1 VSAAPERRVLAVV
14 TDDLSGPESIEE
26 IRREA
31 GADDVEL
38 RVVVPAVEASPF
50 RHTLG
55 DVDEPRKL
63 AEERL
68 DAVLRHLR
76 ESGID
81 ASGEVGDPDPIQA
94 ALDALLKE
102 PADEVLVFEH
112 AGSDSRWFEQGLF
125 ERARESLE
133 PPLRLVAVEH
143 PDSGEEHVVDVETAA
158 AGTVSDETVHEV
170 GTSYVPGFSREDML
184 VIFAAI
190 VGTIAAAIL
199 AAVVAS
205 DSGANSGWAAAA
217 ILIAI
222 AIALIN
228 MAHVVGLTLFESVSY
243 RGGFAKLFRTL
254 SLVGTPAA
262 VMINLLIVLF
272 A

>member
-1 VSAAPERRVLAVV
+1 VNAAGERRVLAVV

-31 GADDVEL
+31 EGRDVEL
-38 RVVVPAVEASPF
+38 RVVVPAVEANPF

-55 DVDEPRKL
+55 DIDEPRKQ

-81 ASGEVGDPDPIQA
+81 AAGEVGDPDPIQA
-94 ALDALLKE
+94 AQDALLKE
-102 PADEVLVFEH
+102 PADEVLIFEH
-112 AGSDSRWFEQGLF
+112 AGSESPWFEQGLLD
-125 ERARESLE
+125 RARKSLE

-143 PDSGEEHVVDVETAA
+143 TEGLEDHVVEVETAP
-158 AGTVSDETVHEV
+158 AGTEPDEPEHEV
-170 GTSYVPGFSREDML
+170 GTSYLPGFSREDM
-184 VIFAAI
+184 IGI
-190 VGTIAAAIL
+190 VAGIAGTILAAIL
-199 AAVVAS
+199 AAIVAS
-205 DSGANSGWAAAA
+205 ASGANSGWAAAA

-222 AIALIN
+222 GTALIN
-228 MAHVVGLTLFESVSY
+228 MAHVVGLTLFESVGY
-243 RGGFAKLFRTL
+243 QGGFAKLFRTL
-254 SLVGTPAA
+254 SLVVTPTA
-262 VMINLLIVLF
+262 VLINLLIALL

>member
-1 VSAAPERRVLAVV
+1 VTGADERRVLAVV

-38 RVVVPAVEASPF
+38 RVVVPAVEANPF

-55 DVDEPRKL
+55 DIDEPREQ
-63 AEERL
+63 AQERL

-81 ASGEVGDPDPIQA
+81 ASGEVGDPDPVQA
-94 ALDALLKE
+94 AQDALLKE
-102 PADEVLVFEH
+102 PADEVVIFEH
-112 AGSDSRWFEQGLF
+112 AGSESRWFEDGLF
-125 ERARESLE
+125 DRARESLE
-133 PPLRLVAVEH
+133 PPLRMVAIEH
-143 PDSGEEHVVDVETAA
+143 PDTAEEQVVDVEIAP
-158 AGTVSDETVHEV
+158 AGTAPAEAEHEV

-184 VIFAAI
+184 GILAAV
-190 VGTIAAAIL
+190 VGTIVAAIL
-199 AAVVAS
+199 AAVVTAGHS
-205 DSGANSGWAAAA
+205 QTGWEAAA

-222 AIALIN
+222 GTALIN
-228 MAHVVGLTLFESVSY
+228 MAHVVGLTLFDSVSY
-243 RGGFAKLFRTL
+243 RGGFAKLFLTL
-254 SLVGTPAA
+254 SLVVTPTA
-262 VMINLLIVLF
+262 VLINLLIALL